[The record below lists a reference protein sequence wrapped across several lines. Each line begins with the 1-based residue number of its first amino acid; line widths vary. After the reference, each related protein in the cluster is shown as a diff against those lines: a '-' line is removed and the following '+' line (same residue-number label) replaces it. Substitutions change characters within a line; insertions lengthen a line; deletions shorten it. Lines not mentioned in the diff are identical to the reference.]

1 MRKPTHGANRF
12 WVVGSAGGHVRRDV
26 LVPGA
31 VLENMLS

>member
-1 MRKPTHGANRF
+1 MGPTDSG
-12 WVVGSAGGHVRRDV
+12 VVGSAGGHVRRDV